1 MFELLGSAVVLN
13 AGVVWRGAGGL
24 EVGGQEGG
32 GGLAGA
38 RGHRLQQLQH
48 TLGVLLV
55 AQQRQILP
63 LQIGDIAL
71 RRHIVEVRELKP
83 IVRGLDPRLRET
95 LLLLVYPV
103 PGSTLGKPVLILG
116 VNLVPSTRHF
126 TPCQAS
132 GKSRWFNGF

>member
-13 AGVVWRGAGGL
+13 AGVVWRCAGGL

-83 IVRGLDPRLRET
+83 IVYLATLRS
-95 LLLLVYPV
+95 Y
-103 PGSTLGKPVLILG
+103 GSCLYIYCFG
-116 VNLVPSTRHF
+116 
-126 TPCQAS
+126 
-132 GKSRWFNGF
+132 SRMMEVKV